1 MSVSVPRAVLEDVVV
16 VVKAEASGV
25 MEPRNREL
33 TLVSP
38 LAGVEERERRLR
50 PENN

>member
-1 MSVSVPRAVLEDVVV
+1 MSVSEPREVLEDVV